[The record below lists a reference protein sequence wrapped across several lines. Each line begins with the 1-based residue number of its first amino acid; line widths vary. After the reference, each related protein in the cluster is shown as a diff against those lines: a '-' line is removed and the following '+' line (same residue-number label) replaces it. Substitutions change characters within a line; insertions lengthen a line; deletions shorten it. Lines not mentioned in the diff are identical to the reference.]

1 VAPFFPDGTIHLVVV
16 DPGVGTSRRPMA
28 ARLGRH
34 LFVGPDNGVMTR
46 PLVRAERQGEPTA
59 FFRLDRPEWWL
70 AHVSDVFH
78 GRDLFAPVAAHLARG
93 VALESLGSPFSD
105 PVRLEWRRPEAVPG
119 GLRGVV
125 EHVDRFG
132 NLRTNLLRE
141 DCGGREVALV
151 RLAGVEITGLV
162 RTFGAAPQGGLI
174 AVWGSSDEL
183 CVAEVNGSAAA
194 RLGAGVGT
202 EVDVVLR

>member
-1 VAPFFPDGTIHLVVV
+1 
-16 DPGVGTSRRPMA
+16 
-28 ARLGRH
+28 
-34 LFVGPDNGVMTR
+34 
-46 PLVRAERQGEPTA
+46 
-59 FFRLDRPEWWL
+59 
-70 AHVSDVFH
+70 
-78 GRDLFAPVAAHLARG
+78 
-93 VALESLGSPFSD
+93 
-105 PVRLEWRRPEAVPG
+105 
-119 GLRGVV
+119 V